1 MLAMASI
8 ARRRQ
13 PPDAHSQLEPVARP
27 PVRPT
32 AGRFDQGVHMHN
44 TASPSAAA
52 PPREGPP
59 RFGFPHACVIIAF
72 LETAVL
78 LAALKMP
85 VPQVLWLI
93 GGAGSIGSGVVVLT
107 VAGGTRRI
115 SSALRALL
123 GPER

>member
-1 MLAMASI
+1 
-8 ARRRQ
+8 
-13 PPDAHSQLEPVARP
+13 
-27 PVRPT
+27 
-32 AGRFDQGVHMHN
+32 MHN